1 MKSAPNPARLILSGF
16 VQRWHQNPWM
26 AATGETNAHHQWMV
40 LSLVLILFP
49 DASRELMFEAQF
61 HDVGE
66 IDVGDLRAPFKDANP
81 EFAAHHALIE
91 KDARRSIVGVAD
103 LTAAEALQLKL
114 CDRLAAYLWM
124 LMTRPQLSARL
135 DWIGDHDRIRSI
147 ARELGVFAEVQ
158 QLIGEIAG
166 WLPARDAEQ
175 TGVRVVGHGLAR
187 WPVADAGESVQE

>member
-1 MKSAPNPARLILSGF
+1 MNPAPNPARLILSGF

-26 AATGETNAHHQWMV
+26 AATGETNGHHQWMV

-66 IDVGDLRAPFKDANP
+66 IAAGDLRAPFKDANP
-81 EFAAHHALIE
+81 EFAAHHAFIE
-91 KDARRSIVGVAD
+91 KDARRGIVGVAE
-103 LTAAEALQLKL
+103 LTAAEAVQLKL

-124 LMTRPQLSARL
+124 LLTRPQLSARL

-158 QLIGEIAG
+158 RLIGDIASG
-166 WLPARDAEQ
+166 GRA
-175 TGVRVVGHGLAR
+175 
-187 WPVADAGESVQE
+187 